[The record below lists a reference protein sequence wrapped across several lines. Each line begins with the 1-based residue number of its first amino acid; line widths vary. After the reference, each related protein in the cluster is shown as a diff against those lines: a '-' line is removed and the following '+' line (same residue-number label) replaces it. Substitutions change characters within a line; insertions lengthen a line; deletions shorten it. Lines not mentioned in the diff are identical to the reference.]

1 MLEFLKDNSNMSSTR
16 LVLILGMIGVLCLS
30 SGVLFYIIW
39 NTIKGVAVE
48 WSGITLFLGGL
59 SAIIGTL
66 LYGKVKQKSI
76 EVASNIATKNDI

>member
-16 LVLILGMIGVLCLS
+16 LVLILGMIGALCLS

-39 NTIKGVAVE
+39 NTVKGIAIE

-59 SAIIGTL
+59 SAMIGTL

-76 EVASNIATKNDI
+76 EATATKNDI